1 VLESIKS
8 VRQRFL
14 EQENSILDQLG
25 STERD
30 LRGLSSLH
38 PGIANLVEGCSTASV
53 LIEDALRSLSDVESD
68 LDLDPESLEQK
79 RKRFDQLVTLEQ
91 RYHREE
97 PDLIEYLAQCRQQLS
112 ALGEAEE
119 QLPELKEGLQRSI
132 SRLLDGARKLHDA
145 RLGVVQKLAAITASE
160 LKDLDLAKARLE
172 GNLVPISSSDGWN
185 GMDDKGRDRFELLF
199 CANPGEPLRSIA
211 DVASSGELS
220 RLMLALQRT
229 LAGASG
235 TDTLIFDEIDSGVGG
250 RLGAVIGEKLQQ
262 IGSDHQVLC
271 VTHLPQVACHGA
283 RHYRVIKETDGKVTR
298 TRVEEVIGDDRV
310 KELASMLR
318 GDRATERSLEEA
330 REMLLEAASSGGE
343 LTR

>member
-1 VLESIKS
+1 
-8 VRQRFL
+8 
-14 EQENSILDQLG
+14 
-25 STERD
+25 
-30 LRGLSSLH
+30 
-38 PGIANLVEGCSTASV
+38 
-53 LIEDALRSLSDVESD
+53 
-68 LDLDPESLEQK
+68 
-79 RKRFDQLVTLEQ
+79 
-91 RYHREE
+91 
-97 PDLIEYLAQCRQQLS
+97 
-112 ALGEAEE
+112 
-119 QLPELKEGLQRSI
+119 
-132 SRLLDGARKLHDA
+132 
-145 RLGVVQKLAAITASE
+145 
-160 LKDLDLAKARLE
+160 
-172 GNLVPISSSDGWN
+172 
-185 GMDDKGRDRFELLF
+185 
-199 CANPGEPLRSIA
+199 
-211 DVASSGELS
+211 
-220 RLMLALQRT
+220 QRT

-298 TRVEEVIGDDRV
+298 TRVEEVTGDDRV